1 MIAISNLQTLSQLSR
16 DYCKKSLSNRRIK
29 QKSRTVYE
37 WMLITTSN
45 KLYNL
50 WHKLIHSNRIF
61 YRSSLLAVYPY
72 SDLWIFCLRFF
83 TTIAPNATTPTAAIT
98 PTAIPAFLPELI
110 PPPDD
115 FPSSPIPVWLIALLS
130 AASSGDGA
138 GDDEG
143 EGEGEE
149 EGELSGE
156 GAGGES
162 EWGDGVGV
170 GVGAGGDVA
179 GEGVGI
185 GVGEGEFSDE
195 FVAGVGAGESAEEAM
210 LTKKERRRKTREN
223 LAIAIDKIEFEILN
237 GWIWNWVEK
246 TVTNEW
252 EWSWIWKNG
261 GDKREMKGGGGLYR
275 VKNSIW
281 GWNGWLWWMWG
292 DADVWHVDCFVWN
305 LGKVN
310 VVEESWKFREV
321 WESEREVGN
330 VTHLCV

>member
-1 MIAISNLQTLSQLSR
+1 
-16 DYCKKSLSNRRIK
+16 
-29 QKSRTVYE
+29 
-37 WMLITTSN
+37 MLITSN

-170 GVGAGGDVA
+170 GVGAGGEFA

-223 LAIAIDKIEFEILN
+223 LGIAIDKIEFEIWMVGSEIELKKQLRMN
-237 GWIWNWVEK
+237 EVGSEKMVVIREKWKVVGVYIGWRIRYEDEMDGCDECEM
-246 TVTNEW
+246 TRMCDT
-252 EWSWIWKNG
+252 WIVLC
-261 GDKREMKGGGGLYR
+261 E
-275 VKNSIW
+275 IW
-281 GWNGWLWWMWG
+281 G
-292 DADVWHVDCFVWN
+292 
-305 LGKVN
+305 K
-310 VVEESWKFREV
+310 
-321 WESEREVGN
+321 
-330 VTHLCV
+330 